1 MAQLRVFVPL
11 LVAVCLASPPENILR
26 GKNLILVP
34 MEVSLEWK
42 LMETFLMNYISAQLP
57 VYTKVITNSTGH
69 VIQMKGVSFHVL
81 NWLAKYYGFQ

>member
-11 LVAVCLASPPENILR
+11 LVAVFLASPPENILR

-42 LMETFLMNYISAQLP
+42 LMETFLMNYVSAQLP
-57 VYTKVITNSTGH
+57 VYMKVTNS
-69 VIQMKGVSFHVL
+69 KFL
-81 NWLAKYYGFQ
+81 